1 LINNLFEAKNRP
13 IDIFEN
19 RPSKQLALSHRRDK
33 KIGDKELEELSI
45 NIYEKNGKGI
55 TFKDVRE
62 KFFCSSIQ
70 AQRKLNNAC
79 IEKIYKEGKKTL
91 LLFRPF
97 KRTNPQQFFP
107 YSKRAKIIENWK
119 KNKYR
124 PLDPTG
130 GLAYFNTHILR
141 N

>member
-1 LINNLFEAKNRP
+1 MINNLFEEKNRP

-79 IEKIYKEGKKTL
+79 IEKI
-91 LLFRPF
+91 
-97 KRTNPQQFFP
+97 
-107 YSKRAKIIENWK
+107 
-119 KNKYR
+119 
-124 PLDPTG
+124 
-130 GLAYFNTHILR
+130 
-141 N
+141 